1 MVASF
6 YPLAWAAE
14 RVGGPAVEVVDLTPP
29 GGEAHEASLTAR
41 QRADIEQ
48 ADLVLLLSVSGFQPE
63 IERAA
68 EDAEENVVELP
79 PEDAGLFHP
88 GEGELSADPHVWLD
102 PAVMELVVRAVADA
116 LAERDQAN
124 AAQYRRRAA
133 DVVDE
138 LERLDRRYAMTL
150 EGCTYDTLVVTH
162 EAFGYLAGRYGL
174 GEVGVAGLSPEAEPS
189 PDRLRAVADAIERG
203 KAGAV
208 FFERTDEGERLG
220 RSVAEDNGVPALPL
234 YTLESDPE
242 EEDYLSAMEEN
253 LSILAEGL
261 GCR

>member
-14 RVGGPAVEVVDLTPP
+14 RVGGPGLEVVDLTPP

-41 QRADIEQ
+41 QRADIEE

-68 EDAEENVVELP
+68 EDAGDRVVEVP
-79 PEDAGLFHP
+79 PNGGGLFHP
-88 GEGELSADPHVWLD
+88 GEGDLSADPHVWLD
-102 PAVMELVVRAVADA
+102 PVIMQDIVRAVADA
-116 LAERDQAN
+116 LADRDPAG
-124 AAQYRRRAA
+124 AVGYRRRARE
-133 DVVDE
+133 VVDE
-138 LERLDRRYAMTL
+138 LERLDRQYAMSL
-150 EGCTYDTLVVTH
+150 EGCTYNTLVVTH

-174 GEVGVAGLSPEAEPS
+174 AEVGVAGLSPEAEPS
-189 PDRLRAVADAIERG
+189 ADRLNAVADVIELGR
-203 KAGAV
+203 AGAV
-208 FFERTDEGERLG
+208 FYERTDEGERLG

-242 EEDYLSAMEEN
+242 EGDYLSAMEEN
-253 LSILAEGL
+253 LSALSEGL
-261 GCR
+261 GCS